1 MKRERRRVD
10 IICLCNSHGIGGAQ
24 LNAGMLAHQFERRG
38 YRASLGF
45 LFEREPDSFHGH
57 ADFFTVS
64 DEFPSGPFAWIRFL
78 LRCLGELATRKP
90 RVIIGFQPASN
101 VIASLAALVIPR
113 CAVIATQRNPSSFQ
127 SMRGRL
133 LDRTLGA
140 LGLYRANIAVS
151 QTVADSYSGY
161 PGTYLRRLRVIHNAT
176 PPLAAVDET
185 QAVCRRRFGMPP
197 GRRILGCVGR
207 LHPQKNFL
215 LAINAHA
222 RLPDDVHLYI
232 AGEGPERAHLEDAAS
247 RYGTSSRVH
256 FLGALSGADLT
267 RFYRSLDVLLF
278 TSIYEGFGRVL
289 VEALSQGTPV
299 ISNDIPIAREVAAD
313 AATFCSADIETWRDE
328 ILQLLDDENRRDSL
342 KTRGQERASHFAMEA
357 MVSSYLLAAGLPVD
371 GADKPTS

>member
-1 MKRERRRVD
+1 
-10 IICLCNSHGIGGAQ
+10 
-24 LNAGMLAHQFERRG
+24 
-38 YRASLGF
+38 
-45 LFEREPDSFHGH
+45 
-57 ADFFTVS
+57 
-64 DEFPSGPFAWIRFL
+64 
-78 LRCLGELATRKP
+78 
-90 RVIIGFQPASN
+90 
-101 VIASLAALVIPR
+101 
-113 CAVIATQRNPSSFQ
+113 
-127 SMRGRL
+127 
-133 LDRTLGA
+133 
-140 LGLYRANIAVS
+140 
-151 QTVADSYSGY
+151 
-161 PGTYLRRLRVIHNAT
+161 
-176 PPLAAVDET
+176 
-185 QAVCRRRFGMPP
+185 
-197 GRRILGCVGR
+197 
-207 LHPQKNFL
+207 
-215 LAINAHA
+215 
-222 RLPDDVHLYI
+222 VHLYI